1 MEYAQE
7 REKCCVTV
15 ESVWVRSKTVERIKL
30 IVGGNEEVDLP
41 CNQVRI
47 SLFNMT
53 GERMYIIESI

>member
-1 MEYAQE
+1 M
-7 REKCCVTV
+7 
-15 ESVWVRSKTVERIKL
+15 RSKTVERIKL